1 MNRKQ
6 NEGGSVTDET
16 KPVRRFDFLWWI
28 VIFVPI
34 CWWVAML
41 VLVFMQLIGWQ
52 IFISTGFIVQGCLYG
67 LQAVLRMLIR
77 PLGRGYSKGHHIA
90 FLVAG
95 LFWAVIGIILIFV
108 TKGL

>member
-1 MNRKQ
+1 MSKKENQERA
-6 NEGGSVTDET
+6 GASET
-16 KPVRRFDFLWWI
+16 KPLRRLDALWWI
-28 VIFVPI
+28 VIFTPI
-34 CWWVAML
+34 LWWVAML
-41 VLVFMQLIGWQ
+41 VLVLMQQIGWQ

-77 PLGRGYSKGHHIA
+77 PLGRGYAKGHHIA

-95 LFWAVIGIILIFV
+95 LFWAVLGIVLLFV